1 MYNLLDP
8 AQYPWGQPT
17 AGLKK
22 LEQQWELSNLP
33 IEAEPP
39 GGPRATRCQH
49 VLMRSLGYRM
59 IKYMVMYGYT

>member
-22 LEQQWELSNLP
+22 VGAAMGAQQS
-33 IEAEPP
+33 
-39 GGPRATRCQH
+39 TH
-49 VLMRSLGYRM
+49 
-59 IKYMVMYGYT
+59 